1 MFARTARLLLRPGW
15 AEDTPALAAAIAD
28 PAIVYNLT
36 QAPWPYTEEDARAHL
51 ARPQSAELPDF
62 LIVKRTRGAPQLIG
76 GCGIS
81 LRDDGMLE
89 LGYWIARRYWGLG
102 FATEAASAVMQIARS
117 AGLGRIYASHF
128 LDNPASAG
136 VLRKLGFRPTGR
148 TERRHSAAR
157 GEAAECALFEDAGMR
172 PSRPDPSLELYRD
185 HAPIAA

>member
-15 AEDTPALAAAIAD
+15 AEDAPALAAAIAD
-28 PAIVYNLT
+28 PAIVHNLT
-36 QAPWPYTEEDARAHL
+36 HAPCPYTEDDARAYL
-51 ARPQSAELPDF
+51 AAPRADALPDF

-81 LRDDGMLE
+81 LHDDGTPE

-117 AGLGRIYASHF
+117 TGLGRIHASHF

-136 VLRKLGFRPTGR
+136 VLLKLGFRPTGR
-148 TERRHSAAR
+148 IERRHSAAR
-157 GEAAECALFEDAGMR
+157 GETAECALFEDAGMR
-172 PSRPDPSLELYRD
+172 PHRPDPSLELYRD
-185 HAPIAA
+185 RAPIAA